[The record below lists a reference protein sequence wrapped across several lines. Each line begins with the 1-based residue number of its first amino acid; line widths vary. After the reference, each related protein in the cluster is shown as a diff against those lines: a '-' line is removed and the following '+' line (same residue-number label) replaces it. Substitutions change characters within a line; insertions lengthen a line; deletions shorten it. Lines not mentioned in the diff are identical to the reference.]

1 MSVFFLQVKY
11 QGIVVYRKESIKP
24 LVLNE
29 IELEV
34 GAIIPDGK
42 GGKDAALF
50 TRDFKKSD

>member
-1 MSVFFLQVKY
+1 MSEFYLQVKY
-11 QGIVVYRKESIKP
+11 QGIIVYRKESIKP

-34 GAIIPDGK
+34 GVIIPDGK

-50 TRDFKKSD
+50 TRDFNW